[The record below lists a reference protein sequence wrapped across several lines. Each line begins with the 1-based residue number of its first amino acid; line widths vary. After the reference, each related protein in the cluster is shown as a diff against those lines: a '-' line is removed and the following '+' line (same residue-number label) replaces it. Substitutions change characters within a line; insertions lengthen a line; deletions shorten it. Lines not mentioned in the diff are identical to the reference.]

1 MREGTTGG
9 YLLAEKQSFP
19 VIADRLLNLNSDTL
33 SDIAKRMA
41 NGERL
46 KPQTL
51 EEKAC
56 FQVIHDLDHVGRH
69 VQGSITN
76 KKYMRNEIWS
86 LISFMGAPS
95 WFITFSPADNRH
107 PICLYFADTQ
117 EKFSPTIRAPD
128 ECYRLIA
135 NNPVAGARF
144 FHFMVEA
151 FIEQVLGVG
160 QHHRGLYGKTSA
172 YYGTVEQQG
181 RLTLHFHLLLWIRG
195 ALTPQ
200 EIRDRIMDPDSEFQK
215 QMVEYLE
222 GVHQGEFISG
232 NMESVRVGVEEAEK
246 SESYENPTKTLPEC
260 PPPACKQKTCKGCF
274 NCTLLSVWWHKFKH
288 TVDDLLWRS
297 NVHKCGD
304 NCYANGRESCKSQ
317 FPRELFNET
326 MVEPEMGALNMKKG
340 EAQMNTFT
348 PLLTF
353 LLRCNTDVTSL
364 LSGTAIKAV
373 VAYVTEYVT
382 KPGLKTYSIFDTI
395 HSVFDRNSELIGGTG
410 KQREKARK
418 LLTQIVNALT
428 SKIEIGG
435 PMASLYLLKHP
446 DHYTSH
452 KFKTFYWKSYVRE
465 VQSIWKSMEGPAKCD
480 DKINALPEKIIID
493 KKDDEYV
500 AISATDNYVYQPEKY
515 DHVSLYDWI
524 RLATKY
530 KCDRNVESELDEQDN
545 NEIDNDNIDDKK
557 TNTDTKASLRKSQR
571 KKYVAQTMKDHI
583 EYEKRVDDAY
593 LRGNSWAESTD
604 DDSSFENQD
613 DNNDYFF
620 MEGHRQQDSHAV
632 RLEEDMDDIV
642 PNFVG
647 GSLPQCDRGD

>member
-1 MREGTTGG
+1 
-9 YLLAEKQSFP
+9 
-19 VIADRLLNLNSDTL
+19 
-33 SDIAKRMA
+33 
-41 NGERL
+41 
-46 KPQTL
+46 
-51 EEKAC
+51 
-56 FQVIHDLDHVGRH
+56 
-69 VQGSITN
+69 
-76 KKYMRNEIWS
+76 
-86 LISFMGAPS
+86 
-95 WFITFSPADNRH
+95 
-107 PICLYFADTQ
+107 
-117 EKFSPTIRAPD
+117 
-128 ECYRLIA
+128 
-135 NNPVAGARF
+135 
-144 FHFMVEA
+144 MVEA

-181 RLTLHFHLLLWIRG
+181 RLMLHLHLLLWIRG

-222 GVHQGEFISG
+222 GVHQGEFITR
-232 NMESVRVGVEEAEK
+232 NMESVCVGVDEAEK
-246 SESYENPTKTLPEC
+246 LESYENLTKTLPER
-260 PPPACKQKTCKGCF
+260 PPPACKQKTCKSCF

-297 NVHKCGD
+297 NIHKCGD
-304 NCYANGRESCKSQ
+304 NCYANGRESCKSR

-326 MVEPEMGALNMKKG
+326 MEPETGALNMKKG

-353 LLRCNTDVTSL
+353 LLQCNTDVTSL

-382 KPGLKTYSIFDTI
+382 KPGLKTYFIFDTI
-395 HSVFDRNSELIGGTG
+395 RNVFDRNSELIEGTG
-410 KQREKARK
+410 KQHEKARK

-428 SKIEIGG
+428 SKIEVGG
-435 PMASLYLLKHP
+435 PMASLYLLKQP

-465 VQSIWKSMEGPAKCD
+465 VQSIWKSIEGPAKCD

-500 AISATDNYVYQPEKY
+500 AISATDNYVYRPEKY

-530 KCDRNVESELDEQDN
+530 KCDRNVESELDEQD
-545 NEIDNDNIDDKK
+545 
-557 TNTDTKASLRKSQR
+557 
-571 KKYVAQTMKDHI
+571 
-583 EYEKRVDDAY
+583 
-593 LRGNSWAESTD
+593 
-604 DDSSFENQD
+604 
-613 DNNDYFF
+613 
-620 MEGHRQQDSHAV
+620 
-632 RLEEDMDDIV
+632 
-642 PNFVG
+642 
-647 GSLPQCDRGD
+647 